1 MKLHIPIFD
10 GHNDTLLRLFASK
23 PNDSFFD
30 STQGHIDLV
39 RARAGGF
46 AGGFFAVFVPS
57 APDEQPANDDDFPEQ
72 LPFAYALETSLA
84 MTALLFRIEAQSA
97 GQMRVART
105 IDDIEHGIRTN
116 TLSAILHFEGADAI
130 DPEFHT
136 LEVLTGLVSAPW
148 GSSGVARTHS
158 DGAYRFVSR
167 TIPILVLV

>member
-1 MKLHIPIFD
+1 VNLHIPIFD

-84 MTALLFRIEAQSA
+84 MTALLFRIEAQPPVRCELRA
-97 GQMRVART
+97 Q
-105 IDDIEHGIRTN
+105 
-116 TLSAILHFEGADAI
+116 
-130 DPEFHT
+130 
-136 LEVLTGLVSAPW
+136 LTT
-148 GSSGVARTHS
+148 SST
-158 DGAYRFVSR
+158 AYEPTR
-167 TIPILVLV
+167 